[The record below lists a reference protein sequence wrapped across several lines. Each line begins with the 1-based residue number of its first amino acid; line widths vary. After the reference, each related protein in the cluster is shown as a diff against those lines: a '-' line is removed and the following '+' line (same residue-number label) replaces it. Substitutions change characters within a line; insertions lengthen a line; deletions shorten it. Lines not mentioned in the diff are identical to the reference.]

1 MSSIPDSSEYIRDNG
16 GGVDVREGGGCGA
29 GTGANG
35 VGFDGDRVGGRV
47 SVSGAGSDR
56 VRRAPPLGVHAG
68 V

>member
-1 MSSIPDSSEYIRDNG
+1 
-16 GGVDVREGGGCGA
+16 VDVREGGGCGA